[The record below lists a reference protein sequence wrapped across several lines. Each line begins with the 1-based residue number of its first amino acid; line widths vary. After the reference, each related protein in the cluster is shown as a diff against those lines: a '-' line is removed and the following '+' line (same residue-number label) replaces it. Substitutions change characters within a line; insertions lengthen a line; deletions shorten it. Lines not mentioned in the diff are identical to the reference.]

1 MKFLIA
7 TIPCA
12 IAMAIAPALAQAQG
26 PSEAQPKHHAAAK
39 KSAKTHKL
47 HDRKA
52 IEEATPVDDDPNVN
66 LTPEELETAKKVY
79 TGDIPCELGE
89 VVHITPHKRPGFFTV
104 RAGIQRFRMQ
114 PVESRTGAIRLEDPR
129 AGAMWLQ
136 LGNKSMLMS
145 QKMGRRLADDCQA
158 PQQVV
163 VSDQLAKHPLPS
175 ILDPLPAA
183 KPADAA
189 AAAAPQPTTAPA
201 PAAATQ
207 PTTAAAPAK

>member
-1 MKFLIA
+1 MKFPIA

-12 IAMAIAPALAQAQG
+12 IAMAIAPALVQAQA
-26 PSEAQPKHHAAAK
+26 PSEAHPTHHAAAK
-39 KSAKTHKL
+39 KSAKSHKL

-52 IEEATPVDDDPNVN
+52 IEEATPVDDDPKVN
-66 LTPEELETAKKVY
+66 LTPAELETAKKVY

-145 QKMGRRLADDCQA
+145 QKMGRRLADDCKA
-158 PQQVV
+158 PEQVV
-163 VSDQLAKHPLPS
+163 VSAELANHPLPS
-175 ILDPLPAA
+175 ILEPLPAA
-183 KPADAA
+183 KTADAA
-189 AAAAPQPTTAPA
+189 APA
-201 PAAATQ
+201 PAAAPQ
-207 PTTAAAPAK
+207 PATAAAPAK